1 MNLGFEG
8 IFGALVGEFYKIM
21 RIPGVVNAIR
31 LFAVLA
37 NSVNSVVVFL
47 SLNRS
52 RFISSPFRAFRSSCP
67 YLRVR
72 LVLERP
78 FRLKSRRRWRCV
90 EIFPLYTEAGPL

>member
-1 MNLGFEG
+1 MNLGFGG
-8 IFGALVGEFYKIM
+8 IFRALVREFYKIM
-21 RIPGVVNAIR
+21 GTGVVNAIR
-31 LFAVLA
+31 LFAGLA
-37 NSVNSVVVFL
+37 SSVNSVVVFL

-90 EIFPLYTEAGPL
+90 EIFPLYSEAGPL